1 MTLNI
6 WGRGGRGCWGGGVR
20 RTDEWGREGRSKENT
35 LDGHIFFRPEK
46 RGMDAISLSYGLLFS
61 VCHRRRP
68 CRAIGIAVKAA
79 TSIWQEVVFR
89 KSGRMSWLRG
99 NGVFSFRQFR
109 HFMSIAFS
117 YGSFSPSFSY
127 EKTCPVTRFHESQPT
142 YCIVEIFFP
151 SRNIL
156 FFFRSSKSVQAI
168 FSFLPILY
176 SPLSPPF
183 SPYSRPGLQILL
195 PPPSPPLPLP
205 FKENRNFLCPPFLL
219 LLLLPFLMS
228 FQRRTRVGI
237 ACFAFAAVGLV
248 WE

>member
-1 MTLNI
+1 M
-6 WGRGGRGCWGGGVR
+6 G
-20 RTDEWGREGRSKENT
+20 EGREGLLGRWGTAHRRMGEGRKKQGKHAGWTHLFSPRKAGEW
-35 LDGHIFFRPEK
+35 
-46 RGMDAISLSYGLLFS
+46 MDAISLSWTFVFALS
-61 VCHRRRP
+61 SPPTMP
-68 CRAIGIAVKAA
+68 CNRNSSLGRHFDMAR
-79 TSIWQEVVFR
+79 SCFR
-89 KSGRMSWLRG
+89 KSGRVSWLREMECFPSG
-99 NGVFSFRQFR
+99 NFGTSCQ
-109 HFMSIAFS
+109 
-117 YGSFSPSFSY
+117 SPSLAALFRLPSY

-142 YCIVEIFFP
+142 YCIVEIFS

-183 SPYSRPGLQILL
+183 SPYPRPGLQILL

-219 LLLLPFLMS
+219 LLLPFLMS

>member
-1 MTLNI
+1 MDTSFFAQKSGGWTL
-6 WGRGGRGCWGGGVR
+6 
-20 RTDEWGREGRSKENT
+20 
-35 LDGHIFFRPEK
+35 FRF
-46 RGMDAISLSYGLLFS
+46 RGLLFS

-79 TSIWQEVVFR
+79 TSIARSCFR
-89 KSGRMSWLRG
+89 KSGRVSWLREMECFPSG
-99 NGVFSFRQFR
+99 NFGT
-109 HFMSIAFS
+109 S
-117 YGSFSPSFSY
+117 YQSPSLTALFRLPSY
-127 EKTCPVTRFHESQPT
+127 EKTCPVTRFRESQPT
-142 YCIVEIFFP
+142 YCIVEIFP

-219 LLLLPFLMS
+219 LLLLLPFLMS